1 METRMKR
8 RPTSPGDILAE
19 LYLRPR
25 SVSIARFADAAG
37 VTRKHMSAIV
47 NGRAAITAETAT
59 RIATV
64 LGTSAQYWLNL
75 QNAVDLFD
83 AGKRLRQGSRRPH
96 RLEAFQPEG
105 TQPSG

>member
-1 METRMKR
+1 MEMRMKR
-8 RPTSPGDILAE
+8 RPTLPGEILAE
-19 LYLRPR
+19 LYLRAR

-47 NGRAAITAETAT
+47 NGRASITAETAT

-64 LGTSAQYWLNL
+64 LGASAQYWLNL

-83 AGKRLRQGSRRPH
+83 AGKRLRQGDRRPR
-96 RLEAFQPEG
+96 RLEAFEPEG
-105 TQPSG
+105 AQPRR